1 MKTILLIGGGI
12 ETISGVDQLHEM
24 GLRVVVVDRD
34 PNCPCRDI
42 ADDILVASTYD
53 VQAVVEQAWGYHQ
66 LNRRIDA
73 VMCLATDVPITAY
86 EVAHVL
92 DLPNIGWYAAAVGA
106 DKLLMKMILATAG
119 VLVPHYVPV
128 YSYAGLDRFR
138 NDVYSRGSSWV
149 VKPVD
154 SRGARGVI
162 RLLPDISNEWA
173 YEHAREQSP
182 SGRVMAE
189 HWIDGIQISVEGV
202 VLNAVY
208 HNVAIID
215 RNYDTLDRFAPYVI
229 ENGGQ
234 QPSVLTATE
243 CTAVVSTMQAAA
255 SAMGMFIGTLKG
267 DLVVQRKKN
276 GRSRVY
282 VIEVAP
288 RLSGGHMST
297 AQIPLATGV
306 HLVQIAA
313 QLALGR
319 TIDPAE
325 IESSSQRAVAIR
337 YQFPDGP
344 VTSHPERGRH
354 EIAVAD
360 TVEEA
365 VRLAELAVRNEKDS
379 ANR

>member
-12 ETISGVDQLHEM
+12 ETVSGVDQLHEM

-42 ADDILVASTYD
+42 ADDIIVASTYD
-53 VQAVVEQAWGYHQ
+53 VQAVVEQAWSYHQ

-119 VLVPHYVPV
+119 VLVPRYVPV

-138 NDVYSRGSSWV
+138 NDAYSHGCSWV

-162 RLLPDISNEWA
+162 RLLPDISSEWA

-182 SGRVMAE
+182 SGHVMAE
-189 HWIDGIQISVEGV
+189 HWIDGIQVSVEGV
-202 VLNAVY
+202 VLNTMY

-234 QPSVLTATE
+234 QPSALTATE

-255 SAMGMFIGTLKG
+255 STMGMFTGTLKG
-267 DLVVQRKKN
+267 DLVVQRREN
-276 GRSRVY
+276 NRPRVY

-288 RLSGGHMST
+288 RLSGGYMST
-297 AQIPLATGV
+297 VQIPLATGI

-313 QLALGR
+313 RLALGR
-319 TIDPAE
+319 AVDSEELVPCL
-325 IESSSQRAVAIR
+325 QRAVAIR

-344 VTSHPERGRH
+344 VTNHPERGRH
-354 EIAVAD
+354 EIVAAD

-365 VRLAELAVRNEKDS
+365 VRLAELAVKNVR
-379 ANR
+379 